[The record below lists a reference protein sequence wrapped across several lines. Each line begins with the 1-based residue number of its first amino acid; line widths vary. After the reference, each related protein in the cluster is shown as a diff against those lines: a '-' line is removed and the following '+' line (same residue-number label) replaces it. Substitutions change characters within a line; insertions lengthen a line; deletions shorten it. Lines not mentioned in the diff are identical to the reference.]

1 MRQINALNLSLT
13 VTRIHVVSPVL
24 GFFVFSRMAA
34 YSFAMRIP
42 GIDGLADR
50 ILVRKLNV
58 LLKGYG
64 HAECTTD
71 VTKSKPAVSRRR
83 VFGEAQLHRTLTT
96 RPDAEALTSRVM
108 AGNAWPSDLPA
119 FEASCV
125 HFENCSDGT
134 TCTSKCAT
142 PSRWPKTNHVE
153 RNSLESPGG
162 NPAAAPWSRRSPIS
176 HAMGRLNGGT
186 LDGQELSEVSDF
198 RGDDNGPYRAEAGRC
213 PQLLLLSG

>member
-1 MRQINALNLSLT
+1 VRQINALNLSLT
-13 VTRIHVVSPVL
+13 VTRIHVLSPVL

-71 VTKSKPAVSRRR
+71 VTKSKPASIKAAGVWRS
-83 VFGEAQLHRTLTT
+83 AAAPDLTT

-119 FEASCV
+119 FEA
-125 HFENCSDGT
+125 
-134 TCTSKCAT
+134 
-142 PSRWPKTNHVE
+142 
-153 RNSLESPGG
+153 
-162 NPAAAPWSRRSPIS
+162 
-176 HAMGRLNGGT
+176 
-186 LDGQELSEVSDF
+186 
-198 RGDDNGPYRAEAGRC
+198 
-213 PQLLLLSG
+213 